1 MTRKIWSFESF
12 MLSLQHESLI
22 TRNMPVKI
30 LSVDDEIDLEL
41 LLTQYFRRQI
51 RKGEYEFKFAHNGLE
66 ALTMLLKEKDFDII
80 LSDINMPE
88 MDGLTLLTKI
98 NEMQN
103 PALKCIMVSAY
114 GDMGNIRQAMNNGA
128 FDFATKPID
137 LDDLSVTIEKAIEH
151 ITYIKQMQQEH
162 TQLESI
168 KGDLAVAREIQLAI
182 LPRIFPP
189 FPENAEQ
196 LDIAASMNAAKDV
209 GGDFYDFFR
218 IDEDHIGFVI
228 ADVSGKGVPAA
239 IFMAVSR
246 TLIRATGIR
255 GVSPSECINYS
266 NALLEKE
273 SVNNMFVTVFY
284 GIYNIKTGEIRYT
297 NAGHNP
303 PYLLKNDGSIER
315 LPVAG
320 NMAIGIFGDSKYTE
334 TTLQLQPGETLLLYT
349 DGVTEAIN
357 PREEEFMESRLEQT
371 LKKVT
376 SCSCQEII
384 DTIKADVKAFA
395 DGAEQSDDITLLAL
409 KRR

>member
-1 MTRKIWSFESF
+1 
-12 MLSLQHESLI
+12 
-22 TRNMPVKI
+22 MPVKI

-196 LDIAASMNAAKDV
+196 LDIAASTNAAKDV

-297 NAGHNP
+297 NAGHNL
-303 PYLLKNDGSIER
+303 PYLLKKDGNIER

-320 NMAIGIFGDSKYTE
+320 NMAVGIFDDSQYTE
-334 TTLQLQPGETLLLYT
+334 ATLQLQPGETLLLYT

-357 PREEEFMESRLEQT
+357 PREEEFTEMRLEQT

-376 SCSCQEII
+376 SSSCQEII
-384 DTIKADVKAFA
+384 DTIKADVEAFA

>member
-1 MTRKIWSFESF
+1 
-12 MLSLQHESLI
+12 
-22 TRNMPVKI
+22 MPIKI
-30 LSVDDEIDLEL
+30 LSVDDENDLEL
-41 LLTQYFRRQI
+41 LLTQYFRRKI
-51 RKGEYEFKFAHNGLE
+51 RKGEYEFSFAHNGLE
-66 ALTMLLKEKDFDII
+66 ALTMLLKNKDYDII

-88 MDGLTLLTKI
+88 MDGLTMLTKI

-114 GDMGNIRQAMNNGA
+114 GDMGNIRQAMNSGA

-151 ITYIKQMQQEH
+151 IQYIKTMQQEH
-162 TQLESI
+162 NQLESI
-168 KGDLAVAREIQLAI
+168 KGDLAVAREIQQAI

-189 FPENAEQ
+189 FPENSGE

-218 IDEDHIGFVI
+218 IDDDKIGFVI

-255 GVSPSECINYS
+255 GVTPSECITYS
-266 NALLEKE
+266 NDLLAKE
-273 SVNNMFVTVFY
+273 SANNMFVTVFY
-284 GIYNIKTGEIRYT
+284 GIYNIKTGEVTYT

-303 PYLLKNDGSIER
+303 PYLMKADGTIEQ
-315 LPVAG
+315 LPLSKDIVVGALDD
-320 NMAIGIFGDSKYTE
+320 FQFSEETLLLEHGD
-334 TTLQLQPGETLLLYT
+334 TLLLYT

-357 PREEEFMESRLEQT
+357 VNDEEYGEKRLEET
-371 LKKVT
+371 LKDVT
-376 SCSCQEII
+376 QQNCQQII
-384 DTIKADVKAFA
+384 NTVKANVKTFA
-395 DGAEQSDDITLLAL
+395 GEAEQSDDITLLAI
-409 KRR
+409 KRL